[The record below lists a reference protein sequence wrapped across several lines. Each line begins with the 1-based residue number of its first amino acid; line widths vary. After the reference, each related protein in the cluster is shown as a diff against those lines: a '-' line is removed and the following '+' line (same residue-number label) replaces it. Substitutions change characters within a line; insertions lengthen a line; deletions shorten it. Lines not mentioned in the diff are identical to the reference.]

1 MSTELSIVSNYISIN
16 LDEPISKVF
25 EYFKENVREVL
36 VFDEKGI
43 FFGYLTKKNITR
55 QSRIQPD
62 TNVSSL
68 LQKVPTVKKNSS
80 VDDIARA
87 LLSAKINTVPIEDE
101 GKIIGV
107 YRDIDVIRVS
117 AALFKDKTVKDMM
130 TPNPICVS
138 PDTTTARL
146 IAISRTNNI
155 SRAPVIDENNYL
167 LGIVSPH
174 DMAELLIPSFP
185 TKQTRGDRSAVQY
198 TPLAAPIKDI
208 MTEEVVSCKENELV
222 LEAISKL
229 YKTNHKTLIIINEE
243 NHPVGVLTTTDL
255 LETVSIPPKTEG
267 YYVRVIGDVDDEDME
282 PVIEMGVDLVKK
294 FAPVIGS
301 FGQLFIHAKSIP
313 KKKFRGFVLYQ
324 IRLRISTDKGHT
336 YVAKAEGYGVFSA
349 YVVALD
355 RLEREIISERELA
368 IQSRQSGSERYLLDE
383 LEEV

>member
-1 MSTELSIVSNYISIN
+1 MSTELSIVSDYTSIN

-25 EYFKENVREVL
+25 EYFKENVRELL

-43 FFGYLTKKNITR
+43 FFGYLTKKNITK

-62 TNVSSL
+62 TKVSHL
-68 LQKVPTVKKNSS
+68 LQKVPTVMKNSS
-80 VDDIARA
+80 VDAIARA
-87 LLSAKINTVPIEDE
+87 LLSAKINTVPIEDK

-107 YRDIDVIRVS
+107 YRDIDVIRAS
-117 AALFKDKTVKDMM
+117 AVLFKDKTVKDMM
-130 TPNPICVS
+130 TPNPICVG

-155 SRAPVIDENNYL
+155 SRAPVVDENNYL

-174 DMAELLIPSFP
+174 DMAEILIPTFP
-185 TKQTRGDRSAVQY
+185 TKQTMGDRSAVQH

-229 YKTNHKTLIIINEE
+229 YKTDHKTLIIINEE
-243 NHPVGVLTTTDL
+243 KHPVGVLTTTDL

-282 PVIEMGVDLVKK
+282 PVIEMGVNLVKK
-294 FAPVIGS
+294 FTPMIGS
-301 FGQLFIHAKSIP
+301 SGQLFIHAKSIP

-349 YVVALD
+349 YAVALD

-368 IQSRQSGSERYLLDE
+368 IQSRRAGSERYLLDE

>member
-1 MSTELSIVSNYISIN
+1 MSTNLSIVSDYTSIN
-16 LDEPISKVF
+16 LDEPLSKVF

-55 QSRIQPD
+55 QSRIQPGSK
-62 TNVSSL
+62 VASL
-68 LQKVPTVKKNSS
+68 LQKVPTVMRNSS
-80 VDDIARA
+80 IDDIARA
-87 LLSAKINTVPIEDE
+87 LLSAKINTVPIEED

-107 YRDIDVIRVS
+107 YRDIDVIRTT
-117 AALFKDKTVKDMM
+117 AELFKDKTVKDMM

-138 PDTTTARL
+138 PDTTAAKL

-155 SRAPVIDENNYL
+155 SRAPVVDENNYL

-185 TKQTRGDRSAVQY
+185 TKQTRGDRSAMQY
-198 TPLAAPIKDI
+198 TPLTAPIRDL

-229 YKTNHKTLIIINEE
+229 YKNNHKTLIIINDE

-282 PVIEMGVDLVKK
+282 PIIEMGVDLVKK
-294 FAPVIGS
+294 FASVIGS
-301 FGQLFIHAKSIP
+301 SGQLFIHAKSIP

-324 IRLRISTDKGHT
+324 IRLRISTNKGHT
-336 YVAKAEGYGVFSA
+336 YVSKAEGYGVFSA

-355 RLEREIISERELA
+355 RLEREIISERELD
-368 IQSRQSGSERYLLDE
+368 IQSKQSGSERYLLGE
-383 LEEV
+383 LEDV